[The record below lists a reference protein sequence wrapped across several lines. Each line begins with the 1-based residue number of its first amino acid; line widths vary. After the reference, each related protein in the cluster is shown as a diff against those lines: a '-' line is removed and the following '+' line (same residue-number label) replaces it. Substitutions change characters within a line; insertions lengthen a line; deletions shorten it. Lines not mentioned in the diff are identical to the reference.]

1 MSTVPDPS
9 LADEFRAHIYGRH
22 SASLQELLNTMRA
35 APMPGKRFLFLSK
48 PGEEWSLSRY
58 ADTLPL
64 RPEVDWTHTFD
75 DLEDAE
81 WHVFCERW
89 NAMFGERLEATRP
102 ASAAPSAEEAA
113 RRSVIER
120 CPSVLAYA
128 NRRSIRAGESI
139 DFFVSSDGGTPFE
152 AQLVRL
158 LSPDL
163 GPAGPAFRAPHV
175 DGPVNGVH
183 PGTEQPIRIG
193 SYGRIPGPIDLGDSF
208 ALAIRVFPTLK
219 DSVSRTVAQVRGRG
233 ATVTLTNSPA
243 GLVAEVESVD
253 GRTSAASVRRL
264 VEHEWTDV
272 EVVVDLVAGTV
283 AVASSVV
290 DAPSL
295 RRDASQ
301 RAESRL
307 DLARGSFAASSVSL
321 AASIGADGHHIVP
334 SCFNGRFEDARLTDR
349 TRSTHV
355 EVARWDFS
363 RGITTDGIVDVS
375 GHGYHGTLVNM
386 PTRGVRGSRW
396 TGDSLTWMADPEGYA
411 AVHFHEDD
419 LADAGWSRT
428 FTYDVPRELASGCY
442 ALRVAPA
449 DGSTPPF
456 YVPFMVRPARGAP
469 TTKAAFIVPTT
480 TYATYANMHLRINAQ
495 FNELNQGR
503 LIVLDSTDFLLM
515 SRPDLGKSCY
525 DTHTDGSP
533 IVYSGM
539 NRPVTNFRP
548 FGRTYKFCQDL
559 MFIDWFDAMSMDVDV
574 VTDDDIDREGVEA
587 LRPYR
592 AVMTGSH
599 PEYMSRKFLDAM
611 QQFLDEGGRLMYL
624 GGNGF
629 YQMAE
634 IPESRPDMVEVR
646 RPGQDSLWRVNHA
659 EAASSTSG
667 LPTGLWRNI
676 GRPENA
682 MVGVGFLTMGF
693 DQCAP
698 YRRSAASH
706 DPRASWIFD
715 GIADDELIGDF
726 GVLAGGAA
734 GYEIDRHDVTKG
746 SPRHS
751 LLIASS
757 FGHSNMFAVTSGSV
771 LDTLPNPSSPLDN
784 LRADLVFFETGN
796 GGAVF
801 SVGSIA
807 WCGSLSHDGYRNN
820 VSRLTKNVL
829 DRFVDPAPFDM
840 PDVQ

>member
-1 MSTVPDPS
+1 MTATPDPS
-9 LADEFRAHIYGRH
+9 LAAEFRSQIYGRH
-22 SASLQELLNTMRA
+22 SAALQELLNTMRA
-35 APMPGKRFLFLSK
+35 APMTGKHFLFLSK
-48 PGEEWSLSRY
+48 AGEEWSLSRY
-58 ADTLPL
+58 ADDLPL
-64 RPEVDWTHTFD
+64 RPKVEWTHTYD
-75 DLEDAE
+75 DVESAE

-89 NAMFGERLEATRP
+89 NARYGQRLEEPRP
-102 ASAAPSAEEAA
+102 ASAAPTAEEAA
-113 RRSVIER
+113 RRAVVER

-128 NRRSIRAGESI
+128 DRRSIRAGEPI
-139 DFFVSSDGGTPFE
+139 DFFVSSDGGKPFD

-158 LSPDL
+158 FSPDL
-163 GPAGPAFRAPHV
+163 GPAGPAFRTPQVDAPI
-175 DGPVNGVH
+175 NGTH

-193 SYGRIPGPIDLGDSF
+193 SYGRVPGPIDLGDSF
-208 ALAIRVFPTLK
+208 AVSARVFPTLK
-219 DSVSRTVAQVRGRG
+219 DAATRTVLQVAGRA

-243 GLVAEVESVD
+243 GLVAVVESRD
-253 GRTSAASVRRL
+253 GRRAAATVRPL
-264 VEHEWTDV
+264 VAQEWTDV
-272 EVVVDLVAGTV
+272 EVSVDVRSGTV

-290 DAPSL
+290 DAPAL
-295 RRDASQ
+295 RRDAVQ
-301 RAESRL
+301 RAEARA
-307 DLARGSFAASSVSL
+307 DLATGSFAAASLSL
-321 AASIGADGHHIVP
+321 AASIGADGHHVVP
-334 SCFNGRFEDARLTDR
+334 TCFNGRMEDVRLSDR
-349 TRSTHV
+349 SGSTHV

-375 GHGYHGTLVNM
+375 GHGHHGTLVNM
-386 PTRGVRGSRW
+386 PTRAVRGSRW
-396 TGDSLTWMADPEGYA
+396 TGDSLTWMADPAGYA

-419 LADAGWSRT
+419 LADAGWART
-428 FTYDVPRELASGCY
+428 FTYDAPGSLPSGCY
-442 ALRVAPA
+442 ALRVGPA

-515 SRPDLGKSCY
+515 ARPDLGKSCY

-533 IVYSGM
+533 VVYSGM

-559 MFIDWFDAMSMDVDV
+559 MFVDWFDAMKMDVDII
-574 VTDDDIDREGVEA
+574 TDDDIDREGIEA

-634 IPESRPDMVEVR
+634 VPESRPDMVEVR
-646 RPGQDSLWRVNHA
+646 RPGQDNLWRVNHA

-698 YRRSAASH
+698 YRRSPASRDARAA
-706 DPRASWIFD
+706 WIFEGVGD
-715 GIADDELIGDF
+715 GELIGDF
-726 GVLAGGAA
+726 GVLQGGAA
-734 GYEIDRHDVTKG
+734 GYEIDRHDVAKG
-746 SPRHS
+746 SPAHS
-751 LLIASS
+751 LVVASS

-771 LDTLPNPSSPLDN
+771 LDTLPNPSSTLDN
-784 LRADLVFFETGN
+784 LRADIVFFETGN

-820 VSRLTKNVL
+820 VSRVTKNVL
-829 DRFVDPAPFDM
+829 DRFVDPEPFAM
-840 PDVQ
+840 PDVG